1 MKGKLI
7 GVIGLIL
14 LGSVWSC
21 SKNEPTLDEQ
31 QFELITEIYPEEGGT
46 LTPNTGNFN
55 GNTLLSL
62 YARPHF
68 GWIFDHWEGS
78 IVGNQNPFPV
88 YFFRPVAVRA
98 VFVRDTFQIRTLAG
112 GNGKGNEPNQFSYPT
127 GIAIDQGGALFVS
140 DMHNHRIQRF
150 LPGTSEG
157 VTILGGNGF
166 GFGANQLDEP
176 GKIVLDE
183 AGNLYIADTGN
194 NRIQKWV
201 RGTSEGVTVAGG
213 KGWGNGLNKLDQPFG
228 ITLDKI
234 GNLYITELE
243 NHRVMRWKPYAEEGE
258 VIAGG
263 NGEGNAA
270 DQLAYPLGVAV
281 DEDLNV
287 YVADSYNHRIQL
299 FTPGATAGITLLS
312 AEDLG
317 SPQEFNYFSGIK
329 LGKNKQLYLSD
340 YQKRRV
346 LQFDLTTKAV
356 QIVAGDH
363 GDGGNTDQL
372 AHPYQLDVNP
382 LGDIIIADAKN
393 NRIQKWMPPELQ

>member
-1 MKGKLI
+1 
-7 GVIGLIL
+7 
-14 LGSVWSC
+14 
-21 SKNEPTLDEQ
+21 
-31 QFELITEIYPEEGGT
+31 
-46 LTPNTGNFN
+46 
-55 GNTLLSL
+55 
-62 YARPHF
+62 
-68 GWIFDHWEGS
+68 
-78 IVGNQNPFPV
+78 
-88 YFFRPVAVRA
+88 
-98 VFVRDTFQIRTLAG
+98 
-112 GNGKGNEPNQFSYPT
+112 
-127 GIAIDQGGALFVS
+127 
-140 DMHNHRIQRF
+140 
-150 LPGTSEG
+150 
-157 VTILGGNGF
+157 LGGNGF